1 MITRQVAG
9 RTYNH
14 GYCIGRIG
22 LNGASFHAPPDFA
35 LGSGGS
41 LYVINKTMEL
51 LSCHGMVKCTLD
63 HQLLWEN
70 RGLGFGNGECL
81 WPSSVAVDSNENVYV
96 SDDYVS
102 QVFIIDKDGTFL
114 TQWGTK
120 GSGDGELDRPSGL
133 AFDTQDNLYVVDG
146 LNHRVQKFTRDG
158 KFLGGWGKEGSE
170 EGEFNMPW
178 GIGIDSTGDIYVAD
192 WKNHR
197 VQKFS
202 PDGTYLATFGS
213 RGTADGEMEY
223 PTGVAIDDEGDVYVA
238 DYGNNR
244 LNIYAAD
251 GTFLTAFY
259 GDAEALASWSQDY
272 VNSSPD
278 LTVARRRADLT
289 PERRFASPV
298 AVNVDREGRI
308 MVLELQRARIQI
320 YIKEKAFVDA
330 PFNL

>member
-1 MITRQVAG
+1 MITRQAAG
-9 RTYNH
+9 RTYNY

-22 LNGASFHAPPDFA
+22 MSGPSFFAPPDFA

-41 LYVINKTMEL
+41 LYVINKAMEMIP
-51 LSCHGMVKCTLD
+51 CHGMVKCTLD
-63 HQLLWEN
+63 HELLWED
-70 RGLGFGNGECL
+70 RGPGFGNGDCL
-81 WPSSVAVDSNENVYV
+81 WPSSIAVDSGENVYV

-102 QVFIIDKDGTFL
+102 QIFIFDKDGNFL

-120 GSGDGELDRPSGL
+120 GSADGELDRPSGL
-133 AFDTQDNLYVVDG
+133 AFDARDNLYVVDG

-158 KFLGGWGKEGSE
+158 EFLGGWGKEGSG

-178 GIGIDSTGDIYVAD
+178 GIAIDSAGDVFVAD

-202 PDGTYLATFGS
+202 PDGSYLATFGS
-213 RGTADGEMEY
+213 PGAADGEMQY
-223 PTGVAIDDEGDVYVA
+223 PTGVAIDDEGDVYVT

-259 GDAEALASWSQDY
+259 GDAEALARWSQDY
-272 VNSSPD
+272 VDSNPD
-278 LTVARRRADLT
+278 LAVARRRADLT
-289 PERRFASPV
+289 PEGRFGSPV
-298 AVNVDREGRI
+298 AVNVDGVGRI

-320 YIKEKAFVDA
+320 YVKERNFVDA